1 MKNNTKFFSL
11 YELYKMFLQILG
23 RHEKEY
29 KNSFYSGVAAIVIQA
44 FLLCSFYFLLEFTY
58 AKDEN
63 GVFKTSCSI
72 LALIL
77 LFAIFKFKSSY
88 YDHGG
93 TFVDVGYDLRLKL
106 GEKLTKVPLQSLGRY
121 KTGDL
126 NAVFAS
132 NVDESVM
139 FMNMIPLMFLEPLI
153 TCAIVVAATFF
164 IDYKIALLL
173 AIIFPI
179 TIPLYKLK
187 RRLAMEEKR
196 ELIAANASL
205 ESGIIEYIQGIGVLR
220 SINKVGA
227 DAQKLQKEIA
237 NVRLIQLNSLD
248 ISSALPV
255 LLLGALVIFTT
266 MLCLILGI
274 YLNLQNEISVAA
286 ISALIIIL
294 SRLNEPFSILLVA
307 ASVFDL
313 VQNGFGRTK
322 EILGMKEL
330 KFNSPL
336 QTPNKFDIEFKDVNF
351 AYDNTD
357 KNALSDV
364 SFKIPANTMT
374 AIVGTSGSGKTTVV
388 KLMMRYADPQK
399 GVVKIGDIDIRNIVQ
414 EYLMSR
420 LSVVFQDVYLF
431 KDTIFNNIKMGR
443 ADADDEDVR
452 NAAKTA
458 FCDEFIQRLP
468 QGYETDAGDIGGNL
482 SGGEKQRI
490 SIARAILKDAPI
502 VILDEPTAALDTQSE
517 LAVQQA
523 IDELVKNKTVIV
535 IAHRLS
541 TVAGADKILVFDDSK
556 LVESGSHEELLNVK
570 GKYYKMWKAQQNVKI
585 WQAEN
590 KEI

>member
-1 MKNNTKFFSL
+1 M
-11 YELYKMFLQILG
+11 
-23 RHEKEY
+23 
-29 KNSFYSGVAAIVIQA
+29 
-44 FLLCSFYFLLEFTY
+44 
-58 AKDEN
+58 
-63 GVFKTSCSI
+63 
-72 LALIL
+72 
-77 LFAIFKFKSSY
+77 
-88 YDHGG
+88 
-93 TFVDVGYDLRLKL
+93 
-106 GEKLTKVPLQSLGRY
+106 
-121 KTGDL
+121 
-126 NAVFAS
+126 
-132 NVDESVM
+132 
-139 FMNMIPLMFLEPLI
+139 
-153 TCAIVVAATFF
+153 
-164 IDYKIALLL
+164 
-173 AIIFPI
+173 
-179 TIPLYKLK
+179 
-187 RRLAMEEKR
+187 
-196 ELIAANASL
+196 
-205 ESGIIEYIQGIGVLR
+205 
-220 SINKVGA
+220 
-227 DAQKLQKEIA
+227 
-237 NVRLIQLNSLD
+237 
-248 ISSALPV
+248 
-255 LLLGALVIFTT
+255 
-266 MLCLILGI
+266 
-274 YLNLQNEISVAA
+274 
-286 ISALIIIL
+286 
-294 SRLNEPFSILLVA
+294 
-307 ASVFDL
+307 
-313 VQNGFGRTK
+313 
-322 EILGMKEL
+322 
-330 KFNSPL
+330 
-336 QTPNKFDIEFKDVNF
+336 NF

-414 EYLMSR
+414 EDLMSR